1 MDFFDEAV
9 GVFVNIGI
17 ILDNPKRE
25 IDGVLLVAYHLA
37 RQGHEAYIIP
47 MYQQGVDAP
56 LLALD
61 GMVVNYARSS
71 NLAFL
76 RAAKELGVTVF
87 VLDNEGSVI
96 TEKDVKT
103 PTNPSHMRD
112 TGVHDYIDHYLFW
125 GQRQREAFARAA
137 ILPDDRLHVTGC
149 PRYDVCS
156 THWRGL
162 LDYPHDGY
170 VLVNTNFS
178 TVNPLFTKTA
188 GNEKQAF
195 RSVGWDSGYV
205 DRLFHDLHQVFQR
218 YLDTVA
224 ELACRHPDRLF
235 VIRPHPFEN
244 ITLYEHTYADQANVL
259 VDGSGS
265 VFNVIH
271 HATCVLHLNCQTAV
285 ETLLLDKLPVSMEF
299 LNTELLHRH
308 YSLPSNI
315 SYRAANLDE
324 LDRILRDPEAYR
336 ARYPAQDLCAQYVE
350 PWFYLNDGNAAAR
363 VAEHIIAHTY
373 PTRDGRR
380 FRRRLLSLN
389 ACLERPRLLQR
400 AQAFLANLVGS
411 RIVSALRR
419 RLNPVRGTKY
429 VSRTTVE
436 TELHRIARHN
446 GLHTSFRVSHAR
458 SMNLGLPLATLRIT
472 AA

>member
-1 MDFFDEAV
+1 M
-9 GVFVNIGI
+9 NIGI

-25 IDGVLLVAYHLA
+25 IDGVLLVAYHLV

-47 MYQQGVDAP
+47 MYQQGVDVP

-61 GMVVNYARSS
+61 GVVVNYARSS

-112 TGVHDYIDHYLFW
+112 TGVRDYIDHYLFW
-125 GQRQREAFARAA
+125 GQHQREAFARAA

-156 THWRGL
+156 PHWRGL
-162 LDYPHDGY
+162 LDYPRDGY

-195 RSVGWDSGYV
+195 RSVGWDSEYV
-205 DRLFHDLHQVFQR
+205 DRLFHDLHQVFRR

-224 ELACRHPDRLF
+224 DLARRHPDRLF
-235 VIRPHPFEN
+235 VIRPHPFED
-244 ITLYEHTYADQANVL
+244 ITLYERTYAAHANVL

-308 YSLPSNI
+308 YPLPSNI
-315 SYRAANLDE
+315 SYRAADTDE
-324 LDRILRDPEAYR
+324 LDCILRDPEAFR
-336 ARYPAQDLCAQYVE
+336 ARYPARELCTQYVE

-363 VAEHIIAHTY
+363 VAEQLIAHTR
-373 PTRDGRR
+373 PARDRRR

-400 AQAFLANLVGS
+400 AQALLANLAGS
-411 RIVSALRR
+411 RAVSAWRR
-419 RLNPVRGTKY
+419 WLNPVRETKY
-429 VSRTTVE
+429 VGRDTVE
-436 TELHRIARHN
+436 AMLHRIARHD
-446 GLHTSFRVSHAR
+446 GTRMSFNVSYAR
-458 SMNLGLPLATLRIT
+458 GMGLGLPLATLRV
-472 AA
+472 AAS